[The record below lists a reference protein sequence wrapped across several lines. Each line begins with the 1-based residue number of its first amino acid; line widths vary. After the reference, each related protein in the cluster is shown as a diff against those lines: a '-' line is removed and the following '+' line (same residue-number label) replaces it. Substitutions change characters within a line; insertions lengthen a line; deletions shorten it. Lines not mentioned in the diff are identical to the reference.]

1 MEILEQLININ
12 YSSFIF
18 TCFVIMSGFI
28 SGYTIIGKVSEIMYN
43 EISKEYE
50 IELTKISDKIE
61 ESSKL
66 NKDKNELGNSITKFI
81 DEVSKYSLNDSLS
94 KELLNKLIKE
104 IRVHES
110 EVIDGERVQ
119 NVEIIYNFMP

>member
-1 MEILEQLININ
+1 
-12 YSSFIF
+12 
-18 TCFVIMSGFI
+18 
-28 SGYTIIGKVSEIMYN
+28 MYN

>member
-1 MEILEQLININ
+1 
-12 YSSFIF
+12 
-18 TCFVIMSGFI
+18 
-28 SGYTIIGKVSEIMYN
+28 MYN

-66 NKDKNELGNSITKFI
+66 NKDRNELGNSITKFI